1 MSVKGH
7 DAEDV
12 RTLIYNYVETCSGL
26 SFFEETDGRFK
37 IEQKADGKV
46 LFIEHASIEK
56 VISREDSQGK
66 PFVQINLIEDKK
78 LLLTDTLVGFKPMP
92 LPGLDMRKIPKVV
105 TTPDLIGVI
114 EAIEDSLSSNVSHEE
129 MESLRQLFFSV
140 IDGAEHVGFNLQQEK
155 MWLNQIARNS
165 GKATA

>member
-1 MSVKGH
+1 VSVKGH

-56 VISREDSQGK
+56 VISRE
-66 PFVQINLIEDKK
+66 
-78 LLLTDTLVGFKPMP
+78 
-92 LPGLDMRKIPKVV
+92 
-105 TTPDLIGVI
+105 
-114 EAIEDSLSSNVSHEE
+114 
-129 MESLRQLFFSV
+129 
-140 IDGAEHVGFNLQQEK
+140 
-155 MWLNQIARNS
+155 
-165 GKATA
+165 

>member
-1 MSVKGH
+1 MKITKKNSKGLKR
-7 DAEDV
+7 EFN
-12 RTLIYNYVETCSGL
+12 I
-26 SFFEETDGRFK
+26 
-37 IEQKADGKV
+37 
-46 LFIEHASIEK
+46 
-56 VISREDSQGK
+56 VISAKE
-66 PFVQINLIEDKK
+66 IEDKK